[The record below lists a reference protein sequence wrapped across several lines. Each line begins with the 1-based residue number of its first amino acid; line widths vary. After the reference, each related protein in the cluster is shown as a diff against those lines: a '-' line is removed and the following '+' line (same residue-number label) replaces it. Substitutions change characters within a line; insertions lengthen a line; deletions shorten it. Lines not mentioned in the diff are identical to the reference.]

1 MEWLAPPQCR
11 KALIKASK
19 IKTKNIL
26 RFLTNFL
33 PSKLYPGYLG
43 TGLACPVGWHFW
55 DIGLMLLGCRGACFV
70 TLPLWEQEDKSWWE
84 KASGNPNR
92 LPAAFRETRT
102 KITTSRHT
110 LQQHFTIGLFPLS
123 VTALFFPFFF
133 SFSWAPG
140 GWNLPAT
147 RDSPQGIHEIKT
159 WAEQKLS
166 SPPEHPGSVLSL
178 SFCFEGKFAFPL
190 ARLKAPSAEQS
201 SWCLLSFNARQHS
214 ENIKVT
220 TRRNSR
226 IV

>member
-33 PSKLYPGYLG
+33 PSELYPGYLG
-43 TGLACPVGWHFW
+43 IGLACPVGWHFGG
-55 DIGLMLLGCRGACFV
+55 IGLMLLGCRGACFV

-92 LPAAFRETRT
+92 PPAAFRETRT

-123 VTALFFPFFF
+123 VTALFFFLFFF
-133 SFSWAPG
+133 PGLQVAETCQQPAAPHK
-140 GWNLPAT
+140 A
-147 RDSPQGIHEIKT
+147 S
-159 WAEQKLS
+159 
-166 SPPEHPGSVLSL
+166 
-178 SFCFEGKFAFPL
+178 
-190 ARLKAPSAEQS
+190 ARSKPEQS
-201 SWCLLSFNARQHS
+201 RSRRVLQSIQGACCHSASASKGNLLFPWQGSRLRQRSGVAGACCHLTHGS
-214 ENIKVT
+214 TPKT
-220 TRRNSR
+220 
-226 IV
+226 